1 MKTDPNLMVEKV
13 FVYYRKQINFLEE
26 YYTKKIG
33 YKVKI
38 RLDKYAQTS
47 FFSLH
52 GQTIVIA
59 QRNLVAILYK
69 MPKLFYSLFYSLI
82 LHEIG
87 HAIYTDN
94 LPYTDITNIL
104 EDNRIEH
111 QIEKWN
117 TRTKFRLF
125 RYAFQD
131 LAFERHAK
139 IERKTDLALALL
151 RTVDNTKYVK
161 QIGNTEKRAK
171 IIENILRLN
180 KTYQSKDYELRKETN
195 KITELLDISNQVSDL
210 LDQLIESWNEDREK
224 DQQQQEQQDQQQQ
237 EQQQQESSGE
247 KDQEQQEQ
255 QQQESSGEKDQQDQQ
270 QQEQQD
276 QQQQEQ
282 QDQQEEKD
290 QDNELTEEEKE
301 MLELEEE
308 LSTMLAK
315 GKSLEKELDNGLGKL
330 YNPDFNNRPYDQFK
344 ISAFTTA
351 RRTGIK
357 GSNTTTRH
365 TGNAKQLSLKKYARK
380 DYVANEKK
388 FDVNSHDLSKGGKNT
403 KVLFYLDISGSMAGS
418 RLRESINYL
427 KSFYDQMNK
436 YLDIRFMAF
445 GKENYEITRRE
456 LDYSFLSNRLEGY
469 TNPREVKPRPHE
481 EIIFITDGGFETKLS
496 DSYMRKAHFVLV
508 DVDPTIRRAYFGGMR
523 NVYEVSTKNINEGLE
538 RATKHIKQMLRGG
551 K

>member
-1 MKTDPNLMVEKV
+1 MKTNPNLIVEKV

-38 RLDKYAQTS
+38 ELDKYAQTS
-47 FFSLH
+47 HFSPH
-52 GQTIVIA
+52 RQAIVIA
-59 QRNLVAILYK
+59 RQNLLAILFQ

-131 LAFERHAK
+131 LAFEKHGK
-139 IERKTDLALALL
+139 IESKPDLALALL
-151 RTVDNTKYVK
+151 RTVDNSKYVK

-180 KTYQSKDYELRKETN
+180 KIYQSKDYELRKETS
-195 KITELLDISNQVSDL
+195 KATELVDISNQVSDL
-210 LDQLIESWNEDREK
+210 LDQLIESWNK
-224 DQQQQEQQDQQQQ
+224 DQDQQEQQQQQQQQNQEQQQQQQQ
-237 EQQQQESSGE
+237 EQQQDQ
-247 KDQEQQEQ
+247 DQQEQQEQ
-255 QQQESSGEKDQQDQQ
+255 D
-270 QQEQQD
+270 QQEQQEQD
-276 QQQQEQ
+276 QQEQ
-282 QDQQEEKD
+282 QEQ
-290 QDNELTEEEKE
+290 ELTEEEKE
-301 MLELEEE
+301 LLELEEE

-330 YNPDFNNRPYDQFK
+330 YNPDFDNRPYDQFK

-357 GSNTTTRH
+357 GSNTMTRH

-388 FDVNSHDLSKGGKNT
+388 FDVNSHDLSKGGKNA

-418 RLRESINYL
+418 RLKESINYL

-445 GKENYEITRRE
+445 GANNYEITRRE
-456 LDYSFLSNRLEGY
+456 LDYRFLSNLLEGY

-481 EIIFITDGGFETKLS
+481 EIIFITDGGFGTKLS
-496 DSYMRKAHFVLV
+496 DSYMRKAHFILV
-508 DVDPTIRRAYFGGMR
+508 DVDPNIRRHYFSGMR
-523 NVYEVSTKNINEGLE
+523 NVYEVSRYNINEGLE